1 MPAVIKPARPCGDAW
16 SDAHV
21 GLRIDGWFGDWDR
34 TDFAP
39 SGAEDIV
46 VTTYIH

>member
-1 MPAVIKPARPCGDAW
+1 LPED
-16 SDAHV
+16 V

-34 TDFAP
+34 TVFAP

-46 VTTYIH
+46 APAHAR